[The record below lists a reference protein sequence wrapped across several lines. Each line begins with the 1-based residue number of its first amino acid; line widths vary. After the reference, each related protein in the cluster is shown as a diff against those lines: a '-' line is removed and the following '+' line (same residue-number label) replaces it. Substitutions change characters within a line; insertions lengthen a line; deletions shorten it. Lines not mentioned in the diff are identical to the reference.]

1 MEAEA
6 LLSEIDKH
14 RKPLFQHVMLDHT
27 PRFSVFMLV
36 TPTPL
41 LFERCLSKRPWLTMS
56 WLGNNYPQWKGGEK
70 TFQCFFVF
78 ACYGWIFPALTWW
91 LTCAWHFYTICKHI
105 FGMPVFMK
113 RAKKHKLG
121 PVLRIGCVHEDR
133 LFPRHSALLTCMDGV
148 GRDLWN
154 LNESIRC

>member
-6 LLSEIDKH
+6 LLSEIGEH
-14 RKPLFQHVMLDHT
+14 WKPLFQHVMLDHT

-41 LFERCLSKRPWLTMS
+41 LFQRCLVKRPWLTMS
-56 WLGNNYPQWKGGEK
+56 WLGNNYPQWKSGGEK
-70 TFQCFFVF
+70 LFSVFCFCLLWLNISCVDMMAHVCTAFLCHLQTYFRHACFHEESEGSLSLAQCQEWGVYMKT
-78 ACYGWIFPALTWW
+78 ACSPDTLFSW
-91 LTCAWHFYTICKHI
+91 
-105 FGMPVFMK
+105 
-113 RAKKHKLG
+113 RAG
-121 PVLRIGCVHEDR
+121 PE
-133 LFPRHSALLTCMDGV
+133 